1 MKKKDLAR
9 KITSWLTLG
18 AFSLQPSLS
27 FAADIVAD
35 ASAPEAQ
42 CPYVTETATG
52 IPLVQIA
59 RPDGSDVSVNR
70 YEAFSVPES
79 GAILNNAFLFSNTQL
94 AGYIEGNPNLSGGP
108 ARIIVNEVMSDRP
121 SKLRGFLEVAGT
133 KADVIIANPNGIYVD
148 GAGFLNASRAILAAG
163 RTEQDAAGSYAGIR
177 IDDSRI
183 DISGKG
189 LDARG
194 ADSVEVYARAVAVN
208 AGLWANHAKIVAGR
222 NVVARDGS
230 LSPFTSE
237 TE

>member
-79 GAILNNAFLFSNTQL
+79 GAILKTPSSSRIHSSPDISKAIRTL
-94 AGYIEGNPNLSGGP
+94 AGGP
-108 ARIIVNEVMSDRP
+108 H
-121 SKLRGFLEVAGT
+121 
-133 KADVIIANPNGIYVD
+133 
-148 GAGFLNASRAILAAG
+148 AS
-163 RTEQDAAGSYAGIR
+163 S
-177 IDDSRI
+177 
-183 DISGKG
+183 
-189 LDARG
+189 
-194 ADSVEVYARAVAVN
+194 
-208 AGLWANHAKIVAGR
+208 
-222 NVVARDGS
+222 
-230 LSPFTSE
+230 
-237 TE
+237 

>member
-1 MKKKDLAR
+1 M
-9 KITSWLTLG
+9 
-18 AFSLQPSLS
+18 
-27 FAADIVAD
+27 
-35 ASAPEAQ
+35 
-42 CPYVTETATG
+42 
-52 IPLVQIA
+52 
-59 RPDGSDVSVNR
+59 
-70 YEAFSVPES
+70 
-79 GAILNNAFLFSNTQL
+79 
-94 AGYIEGNPNLSGGP
+94 
-108 ARIIVNEVMSDRP
+108 NEVMSDRP

-163 RTEQDAAGSYAGIR
+163 RTERDAAGSYAGFR

-222 NVVARDGS
+222 NAVARDGS